1 MSDPAALEV
10 KGLRKAYGDRVA
22 VDELSFQVAR
32 GEVLGVLGPNGAG
45 KTTTFHLLVGL
56 LAPDAGEIF
65 MDGAPASPTDPSVR
79 ERMGVVFQQPSLD
92 DKLSGRENL
101 MLGAALYGISGAEA
115 KARVATALSVV
126 ELADRADESVAR
138 YSGGMKRRIEIAR
151 VLLSRPSILVM
162 DEPSRGVDLPT
173 QRRIWAQL
181 DDERR
186 ARGMSILLSTHA
198 PEEAER
204 CDRVVLLDGG
214 RVIATGTPDELRA
227 RVGGDVVR
235 IEAEG
240 PDEVAEVL
248 RAKLGLEARVA
259 DDVVHVTSAEAH
271 TWIPR
276 IVEAF
281 AAGRLRSVSLRRPDL
296 ADVFVALTGRAL
308 GERIVEA
315 TPAEKKARRARA
327 AAPRGGSARGA
338 LFLATF
344 AVLVRRDLVRFF
356 RQKSRVAG
364 ALGQPLIFWLVIGG
378 GLSGSFQ
385 MPGARVGY
393 QQYFFPGVIVMIALF
408 TSIFTTLS
416 VIEDRHAG
424 FLQAVLVAPA
434 PRLALVLG
442 KVMGGVS
449 VALVQALL
457 FLALAPFAGFS
468 LGEIS
473 PAIVL
478 LDLLLTSVA
487 FTAFGFALAWI
498 LDSVQG
504 YHAVMSVLLI
514 PLWVLSGAMF
524 PASGAT
530 PVLAAIMRANPMT
543 YAVDAMR
550 AGLHGHAIGGGSP
563 AIALGVVAGFC
574 VLALY
579 AATAACERR
588 A

>member
-1 MSDPAALEV
+1 MTATPALEV
-10 KGLRKAYGDRVA
+10 RGLRKAYGDRVA
-22 VDELSFQVAR
+22 VDALSFQVAR

-56 LAPDAGEIF
+56 LAPDAGEIL
-65 MDGAPASPTDPSVR
+65 MDGAPASPTDPRVR

-115 KARVATALSVV
+115 RARVATALGVV

-186 ARGMSILLSTHA
+186 TRGMSILLSTHA
-198 PEEAER
+198 PEEAAR
-204 CDRVVLLDGG
+204 CDRVVLIDAG

-235 IEAEG
+235 IEADG
-240 PDEVAEVL
+240 PEEVAETL
-248 RAKLGLEARVA
+248 HGMLGLDARVVEDA
-259 DDVVHVTSAEAH
+259 VHVTSAEAH

-281 AAGRLRSVSLRRPDL
+281 PTGRLRSVSLRRPDL
-296 ADVFVALTGRAL
+296 ADVFVALTGRPL
-308 GERIVEA
+308 GERSVEA
-315 TPAEKKARRARA
+315 APPGKKDKRSRARA
-327 AAPRGGSARGA
+327 ARGGSARGA
-338 LFLATF
+338 LFWATF
-344 AVLVRRDLVRFF
+344 LVLVRRDLVRFF

-385 MPGARVGY
+385 MPGATVGY

-457 FLALAPFAGFS
+457 FLALAPLAGFS
-468 LGEIS
+468 LGEVS

-478 LDLLLTSVA
+478 SDLLLTSVA
-487 FTAFGFALAWI
+487 FTAFGFTLAWV

-524 PASGAT
+524 PATGAT

-543 YAVDAMR
+543 YSVDAMR
-550 AGLHGHAIGGGSP
+550 AGLHGHAIGGASP
-563 AIALGVVAGFC
+563 AVALGVVAGFC

-579 AATAACERR
+579 GATRACGRR

>member
-1 MSDPAALEV
+1 MADAPALEV
-10 KGLRKAYGDRVA
+10 KGLRKAFGDRVA
-22 VDELSFQVAR
+22 VDGLSFQVAR

-56 LAPDAGEIF
+56 LAPDAGEIC
-65 MDGAPASPTDPSVR
+65 MDGAPASPTDPRVR

-101 MLGAALYGISGAEA
+101 MLGAALHGISGAEA
-115 KARVATALSVV
+115 RARVTAALAVV
-126 ELADRADESVAR
+126 ELTDRADEAVAR
-138 YSGGMKRRIEIAR
+138 YSGGMKRRVEIAR
-151 VLLSRPSILVM
+151 VLLSRPSLLVM

-181 DDERR
+181 DGERR

-198 PEEAER
+198 PEEAAR
-204 CDRVVLLDGG
+204 CDRVVLIDGG
-214 RVIATGTPDELRA
+214 HVIATGTPDELRA

-235 IEAEG
+235 IEADA
-240 PDEVAEVL
+240 PDEIAAAL
-248 RAKLGLEARVA
+248 RTKLGLEARVV
-259 DDVVHVTSAEAH
+259 DDAVLVTSAEAH

-276 IVEAF
+276 IVETF
-281 AAGRLRSVSLRRPDL
+281 PAGRLRSVSLRRPDL
-296 ADVFVALTGRAL
+296 ADVFVALTGRVL
-308 GERIVEA
+308 GERTTEA
-315 TPAEKKARRARA
+315 PPPARKLRRARVP
-327 AAPRGGSARGA
+327 APRGGPARAA
-338 LFLATF
+338 LFWATF

-356 RQKSRVAG
+356 RQKSRVVG

-385 MPGARVGY
+385 MPGATVGY
-393 QQYFFPGVIVMIALF
+393 QQYFFPGVIVMIVLF

-457 FLALAPFAGFS
+457 FLSLAPLAGFS
-468 LGEIS
+468 LGEVS
-473 PAIVL
+473 PAVVL
-478 LDLLLTSVA
+478 SDLLLTSVA
-487 FTAFGFALAWI
+487 FTAFGFSLAWI

-524 PASGAT
+524 PGSGAT
-530 PVLAAIMRANPMT
+530 PLLAAIMRANPMT

-550 AGLHGHAIGGGSP
+550 AGLHGHAIGGAS
-563 AIALGVVAGFC
+563 AMVSLGVMSGFC

-579 AATAACERR
+579 GATLACERR